1 MQITSTFIKQ
11 ACRVVLAGLLCN
23 AGMTLAQTPAQLFGA
38 AAAGQASS
46 QLLSNS
52 GSASGPAVVNPVE
65 ANLNVIRSTDV
76 AAPSADAASKGAGQI
91 QKLDGFKPNDFQKYV
106 LETTGYKLSV
116 YGQSFFEN
124 LQFTQRIQ
132 NGNAQNIQNAG
143 GVGFAPLDSAP
154 VSADYLLGPGDQ
166 VLVRSW
172 GSVDIDVKAIVDRNG
187 MITLP
192 RVGAIPMAGVKA
204 AQADG
209 IIRSAIGK
217 YYKDF
222 EISVTLSNLRAITV
236 YVVGQARRPGSYTI
250 SGASTLASGLF
261 ATGGPAPNGSVRHVQ
276 LKRAGQIVREF
287 DLYQFLS
294 SGNSS
299 GDIKL
304 IDGDVIV
311 IPPAAGYVALVGTVN
326 NPAVYELARESET
339 LAQLLSVAGGLPVTA
354 NQQRVTLERLDP
366 SKAQPRSVENFAL
379 ADKAASTA
387 LKNGDVLTV
396 QSIVPELGN
405 AVTLRG
411 HVAQPIRLPWRQG
424 LRIRDLIPNREA
436 LINRES
442 VRQQNET
449 LFDENQRKRIF
460 SDEVATDASQR
471 VSPESVGQL
480 FDEINWDYA
489 VVERI
494 NRGELTT
501 ALIPFNLARILADAN
516 SPDNMMLQ
524 AGDVVTVFSAEDVRV
539 PVAKR
544 RVMVRV
550 EGEVNNPGYY
560 QLKSGEDLLSLLQKS
575 DGLTSDA
582 YLFGA
587 GLYRD
592 EVRKS
597 QTENLQK
604 LIRRLDAEGNSRVL
618 SLSQNLG
625 ASSDATLAQARIMA
639 AQMQQRQTLER
650 LRNVKPEG
658 RIALNLEPNL
668 NNYIDQLPTLRLING
683 DRFVVPSR
691 PDFVYVYGS
700 VNTESALLFKPNM
713 TVTDYLMQS
722 GVGAGAD
729 RDAVIVVR
737 ANGSAVTTNNEWFG
751 SVGRLRLM
759 PGDAIIVPDK
769 IDLETGWSTFIRNTK
784 DITQILYQ
792 LGIGAAAFKALG
804 Y

>member
-1 MQITSTFIKQ
+1 
-11 ACRVVLAGLLCN
+11 
-23 AGMTLAQTPAQLFGA
+23 
-38 AAAGQASS
+38 
-46 QLLSNS
+46 
-52 GSASGPAVVNPVE
+52 
-65 ANLNVIRSTDV
+65 
-76 AAPSADAASKGAGQI
+76 
-91 QKLDGFKPNDFQKYV
+91 
-106 LETTGYKLSV
+106 
-116 YGQSFFEN
+116 

-222 EISVTLSNLRAITV
+222 EISVTLFNLRAITV

-575 DGLTSDA
+575 GGLTSDA

-737 ANGSAVTTNNEWFG
+737 ANGSAVTTNNERFG

-759 PGDAIIVPDK
+759 PGDAIIVPYK

>member
-1 MQITSTFIKQ
+1 M
-11 ACRVVLAGLLCN
+11 
-23 AGMTLAQTPAQLFGA
+23 
-38 AAAGQASS
+38 
-46 QLLSNS
+46 
-52 GSASGPAVVNPVE
+52 
-65 ANLNVIRSTDV
+65 
-76 AAPSADAASKGAGQI
+76 
-91 QKLDGFKPNDFQKYV
+91 
-106 LETTGYKLSV
+106 
-116 YGQSFFEN
+116 
-124 LQFTQRIQ
+124 QFTQRIQ

-261 ATGGPAPNGSVRHVQ
+261 STGGPAPNGSVRHVQ

-366 SKAQPRSVENFAL
+366 SKAQPRSFENFAL

-424 LRIRDLIPNREA
+424 LRIRDLIPNHEA

-575 DGLTSDA
+575 GGLTSDA

-597 QTENLQK
+597 
-604 LIRRLDAEGNSRVL
+604 
-618 SLSQNLG
+618 
-625 ASSDATLAQARIMA
+625 
-639 AQMQQRQTLER
+639 
-650 LRNVKPEG
+650 
-658 RIALNLEPNL
+658 
-668 NNYIDQLPTLRLING
+668 
-683 DRFVVPSR
+683 
-691 PDFVYVYGS
+691 
-700 VNTESALLFKPNM
+700 
-713 TVTDYLMQS
+713 
-722 GVGAGAD
+722 
-729 RDAVIVVR
+729 
-737 ANGSAVTTNNEWFG
+737 
-751 SVGRLRLM
+751 
-759 PGDAIIVPDK
+759 
-769 IDLETGWSTFIRNTK
+769 
-784 DITQILYQ
+784 
-792 LGIGAAAFKALG
+792 
-804 Y
+804 